1 MADALLSYMENNR
14 SRMDYPR
21 YRRLDLPISGAP
33 VESTI
38 KQFNR
43 RRRGQK
49 F

>member
-21 YRRLDLPISGAP
+21 VPAAGLADQRHP